1 MIRSGVFSLA
11 ILFGTAASSPPS
23 FSQTAFQSVVAE
35 TTPSGMADGC
45 RVGLLAQ
52 RKGMPTVVATDGK
65 PPVPAAR
72 LQLHWENRQRKEI
85 VAAAISVQGFDA
97 TPRLIPAGSLN
108 APKPML
114 KKVFAVKLAL
124 SAAGRGTTD
133 LALPNFASIRAIELK
148 SVEYADGSRWNAA
161 SGLRCIIA
169 PNGYLPI
176 DGAVISR

>member
-1 MIRSGVFSLA
+1 MIRPGVFFLPLLLGMSA
-11 ILFGTAASSPPS
+11 FTPAS
-23 FSQTAFQSVVAE
+23 FSQTGFQPVVAE
-35 TTPSGMADGC
+35 PTPSGMADGC
-45 RVGLLAQ
+45 PVGLLAQ

-72 LQLHWENRQRKEI
+72 LQLHWENRQRKKI
-85 VAAAISVQGFDA
+85 LAAAISVQGFDA

-124 SAAGRGTTD
+124 SATGRDTTD
-133 LALPNFASIRAIELK
+133 LALSNFASIRAIELK
-148 SVEYADGSRWNAA
+148 SIEYADRSRWNAA
-161 SGLRCIIA
+161 PGLRCIIT

>member
-1 MIRSGVFSLA
+1 MIRPGVFPLA
-11 ILFGTAASSPPS
+11 ILLGISTFSPAS

-35 TTPSGMADGC
+35 PTPGGMADGC
-45 RVGLLAQ
+45 PVDLLAQ

-65 PPVPAAR
+65 PPFPTAQ

-97 TPRLIPAGSLN
+97 TPRLIPTVSLD
-108 APKPML
+108 APNPML

-124 SAAGRGTTD
+124 SAAGRVTTD
-133 LALPNFASIRAIELK
+133 LALRNFASIRAIELK
-148 SVEYADGSRWNAA
+148 SVEYADGSRWNATP
-161 SGLRCIIA
+161 GLRCIIA